1 MKKKIVGIMAAAL
14 CCAGVAWSNEYQDM
28 ENWLFKAYANGL
40 NEKDNTV
47 EYYNQKDAFYAF
59 VGTIKTKIQQ
69 EYPVDPQ
76 LTKQI
81 ADLKAATAAKE
92 AAKLSELGASSAS
105 VLVEKLIQKYGG
117 DKAVAYASPEYLS
130 YAAIGQDMN
139 QTINNLMAAYNAEFQ
154 RRYEAAFIEAVKKFQ
169 ENGSTMKN

>member
-1 MKKKIVGIMAAAL
+1 MSAAL
-14 CCAGVAWSNEYQDM
+14 VCAGIAWSSDYQEM
-28 ENWLFKAYANGL
+28 QNWLFDSYTHGM
-40 NEKDNTV
+40 NEYDNPT
-47 EYYNQKDAFYAF
+47 EYYQQKDAFYAF
-59 VGTIKTKIQQ
+59 MGTIKTKVQQ

-117 DKAVAYASPEYLS
+117 DKAVAYASPEYKS

-139 QTINNLMAAYNAEFQ
+139 ETINNLMSAYNAEFQ

-169 ENGSTMKN
+169 ENGTTMK